1 MKKGMQG
8 GMNYKSLNENQRK
21 RMLQISKN
29 DFSME
34 WENPDFFDALIGK
47 LPSIHHNRNE
57 DNIQTEL
64 AELNKCYSQFDFFST
79 DRAKFIQE
87 IKVLIDNIHNKNV
100 NWYGLDLCRVEER
113 IRQQEFCL
121 ISGEGGI
128 GKSYF
133 IKCLE
138 EEFEH
143 NNIPH
148 LCIYGKFEK
157 DLRNVDV
164 NEIVEV
170 GKKGFILIVDAIN
183 EMSEKGQLELLN
195 VFQNLVHLSKLRII
209 LTYRTNAMDSQL
221 LEEYKKMAKAE
232 YIFPGVSFESALN
245 ELLKMSVPDVY
256 KYEDILFSNNAL
268 LLNMLCRALS
278 DEKLIKEKVN
288 SVASITFILEY
299 YIKNSIKTT
308 FKGEISSTDPIEIWK
323 DIKRVAKWMYEQD
336 TKEIDKENL
345 LLVIKSDDIF
355 ICILRQAGIIGE
367 YDYDDR
373 HYYFFAIDSLTDF
386 LIARSLFEDIT
397 GKTFN
402 EQVRIISQKT
412 DKLYNM
418 EEAVILAIFDN
429 LTPDYEYIAKLLK
442 ETKLMDSLQYET
454 LVKINFSK
462 ENIVKF
468 IKAFEPIE
476 KNSLITIFGGYT
488 DKPFNCVNYLNSY
501 YTVEKNQLRELSL
514 TLSGTHFLRRVKER
528 LKNII
533 YFLTLHNGKDR
544 RVEEAFYYALWCCA
558 APNKDVRCLAMK
570 LLYEVV
576 RQNTEYKSV
585 LIDMYKSIVDPYI
598 TESIIY
604 VLVNY
609 LQDDEEIL
617 NFFKNLIIDKT
628 DLLARS
634 IKRIAVYLHDD
645 YGYIKWDRENLYDS
659 NNKMSISDSLNDIL
673 LRVDLMNKNFLP
685 FRYWSK
691 EHVVMYTCFLDVD
704 KQDIWDLNRSLE
716 DKYFCVK
723 TGECNGLVA
732 FKDGIKFE
740 YNIDLKKQVMDN
752 DSFFSSYEVVLKEVF
767 SLFQESY
774 DEIERIVGEE
784 EFQNSIFMKC
794 VDVATGIYYGSLM
807 CNYFTN
813 KFATYNNYQNS
824 IGYEVYDPIEYGED
838 VYIATPVPTYQDC
851 IEKLGIWLS
860 IESIYQKRKTWRG

>member
-628 DLLARS
+628 DLLAKS